1 MGDEIV
7 FIHELTRANGA
18 HEMRLAKF
26 AADGFS
32 LV

>member
-18 HEMRLAKF
+18 HEMRLTKF